1 MFLGVAMSHDDLNHP
16 KQTKAVALAYE
27 KSALAPRIVGQGE
40 GYVAEAILAKA
51 AELGI
56 PTRVEPELVEFLMQL
71 KLNELIPPQLYA
83 AVAEVLAWAHDVDE
97 KIPNREKI
105 N

>member
-1 MFLGVAMSHDDLNHP
+1 MTHDDSNHP
-16 KQTKAVALAYE
+16 KQMKAVALAYE
-27 KSALAPRIVGQGE
+27 KSALAPRVVGQGE

-56 PTRVEPELVEFLMQL
+56 PTRVEPELVDFLMQL

-83 AVAEVLAWAHDVDE
+83 AIAEVLAWAHEVDE
-97 KIPNREKI
+97 KMLDQREG
-105 N
+105 

>member
-1 MFLGVAMSHDDLNHP
+1 MSHDDLTP
-16 KQTKAVALAYE
+16 SKQMKAVALAYE
-27 KSALAPRIVGQGE
+27 KTALAPRVVGQGE

-71 KLNELIPPQLYA
+71 RLNDVIPPQLYA
-83 AVAEVLAWAHDVDE
+83 AIAEVLAWAHQVDE
-97 KIPNREKI
+97 RMPDKN
-105 N
+105 

>member
-1 MFLGVAMSHDDLNHP
+1 MLMEVIMTHDDSNHP
-16 KQTKAVALAYE
+16 KQMKAVALAYE
-27 KSALAPRIVGQGE
+27 KSALAPRVVGQGE

-83 AVAEVLAWAHDVDE
+83 AIAEVLAWAHEVDDQLV
-97 KIPNREKI
+97 K
-105 N
+105 

>member
-1 MFLGVAMSHDDLNHP
+1 MNHDDSNHP
-16 KQTKAVALAYE
+16 KQMKAVALAYE
-27 KSALAPRIVGQGE
+27 KSAMAPRVVGQGE
-40 GYVAEAILAKA
+40 GYLAEAILAKA

-83 AVAEVLAWAHDVDE
+83 AIAEVLAWAHTVDE
-97 KIPNREKI
+97 KMLDERER
-105 N
+105 

>member
-1 MFLGVAMSHDDLNHP
+1 MTQDDSNHP
-16 KQTKAVALAYE
+16 KQMKAVALAYE
-27 KSALAPRIVGQGE
+27 KSALAPRVVGQGE

-83 AVAEVLAWAHDVDE
+83 AIAEVLAWAHEVDE
-97 KIPNREKI
+97 KMLDQREG
-105 N
+105 

>member
-1 MFLGVAMSHDDLNHP
+1 MSHDDLNHP
-16 KQTKAVALAYE
+16 KQMKAVALAYE
-27 KSALAPRIVGQGE
+27 KTALAPRVVGQGE
-40 GYVAEAILAKA
+40 GYMAEAILAKA

-83 AVAEVLAWAHDVDE
+83 AIAEVLAWAHTVDE
-97 KIPNREKI
+97 KIVDERER
-105 N
+105 

>member
-1 MFLGVAMSHDDLNHP
+1 MSHDDLTP
-16 KQTKAVALAYE
+16 SKQMKAVALAYE
-27 KSALAPRIVGQGE
+27 KTALAPRVVGQGE

-71 KLNELIPPQLYA
+71 RLNDVIPPQLYA
-83 AVAEVLAWAHDVDE
+83 AIAEVLAWAHQVDE
-97 KIPNREKI
+97 RMHDKN
-105 N
+105 

>member
-1 MFLGVAMSHDDLNHP
+1 MSHDDLTQP
-16 KQTKAVALAYE
+16 KQMKAVALAYE
-27 KSALAPRIVGQGE
+27 KTALAPRIVGQGE

-71 KLNELIPPQLYA
+71 KLNDLIPPQLYA
-83 AVAEVLAWAHDVDE
+83 AIAEVLAWAHEVDE
-97 KIPNREKI
+97 QLPRQK
-105 N
+105 

>member
-1 MFLGVAMSHDDLNHP
+1 MTHDDSNHP
-16 KQTKAVALAYE
+16 KQMKAVALAYE
-27 KSALAPRIVGQGE
+27 KSALAPRVVGQGE

-83 AVAEVLAWAHDVDE
+83 AIAEVLAWAHEVDE
-97 KIPNREKI
+97 KMLDQREG
-105 N
+105 

>member
-1 MFLGVAMSHDDLNHP
+1 MLLEVTMSHDDAGQP
-16 KQTKAVALAYE
+16 KQIKAVALAYE

-51 AELGI
+51 SELGI

-83 AVAEVLAWAHDVDE
+83 AVAEVLAWAHTVDE
-97 KIPNREKI
+97 KISK
-105 N
+105 